1 MPLNYQWSHWEF
13 DSFFKDID
21 FVVLGSGIVGLSTA
35 IHLKQARPNARVLVL
50 ERGVLPIGASTRN
63 AGFACFGSVSELLDD
78 LNHTP
83 EAEVWALVEERYLG
97 LLALRE
103 LLGDDAIGYQQ
114 EGGFEVFSQQDGEQ
128 EAACLAA
135 IPEFNRQLS
144 QITARRDTFVTV
156 PDQQRQR
163 FGFSGVRSLIHNQAE
178 GSIDTG
184 KMMRSFLRKAQEL
197 DIQILN
203 GCEVQAYTETTAKVD
218 IQLSNGWT
226 LSAGH
231 LMIATNGFTNR
242 LLPEIDL
249 QPARNQ
255 VLITRPIPD
264 LSFRGCFHY
273 DRGYYYFRNVGQRVL
288 LGGGRHLDKSGET
301 TADFGANETIR
312 RTLVELLEK
321 LILPGQS
328 PEVERWWT
336 GILGVS
342 QQKRPI
348 IQRLGDRVSV
358 AVRMGGMGVAIG
370 TLVGKKAAERALQH

>member
-1 MPLNYQWSHWEF
+1 MPLNYQWSYWEF

-35 IHLKQARPNARVLVL
+35 IHLKRARPNARVLVL

-114 EGGFEVFSQQDGEQ
+114 EGGFEIFSEKDRAQ
-128 EAACLAA
+128 EEACLAA

-144 QITARRDTFVTV
+144 QITARRDTFVAV
-156 PDQQRQR
+156 PDQQR
-163 FGFSGVRSLIHNQAE
+163 FGFAGVRSLIHNQAE

-203 GCEVQAYTETTAKVD
+203 GCEVLDYTETASGVD
-218 IQLSNGWT
+218 IRLSNGWI

-231 LMIATNGFTNR
+231 LTIATNGFTNS
-242 LLPEIDL
+242 LLPELDL

-264 LSFRGCFHY
+264 LPFRGCFHY
-273 DRGYYYFRNVGQRVL
+273 DRGYYYFRNVGQRIL
-288 LGGGRHLDKSGET
+288 LGGGRHLDKAGET
-301 TADFGANETIR
+301 TADFGAHETIR
-312 RTLVELLEK
+312 RTLVELLES

-328 PEVERWWT
+328 PEVERWWS

-348 IQRLGDRVSV
+348 IQRVGDRVSV

-370 TLVGKKAAERALQH
+370 TRVGEKAAEQALQY